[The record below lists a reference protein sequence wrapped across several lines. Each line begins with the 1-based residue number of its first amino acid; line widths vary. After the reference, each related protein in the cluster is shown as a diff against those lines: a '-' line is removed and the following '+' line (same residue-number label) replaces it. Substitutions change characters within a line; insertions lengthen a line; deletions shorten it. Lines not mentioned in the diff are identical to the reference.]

1 MRNLIV
7 LISLILLT
15 SESFCQTIT
24 RTELQSDSVVVIPK
38 TLALWILEDLEI
50 KDMCIQEN
58 ETLSS
63 EVEILREVVSI
74 HDRQIDSY
82 KVKVATLTM
91 MSRDCDMTLQESI
104 SQINLKDKE
113 IVKSKRSASAWKIA
127 SLIMG
132 SIIIIKSI
140 N

>member
-1 MRNLIV
+1 M
-7 LISLILLT
+7 T

-24 RTELQSDSVVVIPK
+24 RIELQSDSVVVIPK
-38 TLALWILEDLEI
+38 TLALWILQDLEI

-91 MSRDCDMTLQESI
+91 MSRDCDMMLQDGI

-127 SLIMG
+127 SFIMG
-132 SIIIIKSI
+132 GILIIKSI

>member
-1 MRNLIV
+1 VI
-7 LISLILLT
+7 
-15 SESFCQTIT
+15 
-24 RTELQSDSVVVIPK
+24 IPK

>member
-1 MRNLIV
+1 M
-7 LISLILLT
+7 T

-38 TLALWILEDLEI
+38 TLALWILQDLEI

-91 MSRDCDMTLQESI
+91 MSRDCDMMLQDGI

-127 SLIMG
+127 SFIMG
-132 SIIIIKSI
+132 SILIIKSI

>member
-38 TLALWILEDLEI
+38 TLALWILKDLEI

>member
-1 MRNLIV
+1 M
-7 LISLILLT
+7 T

-38 TLALWILEDLEI
+38 TLALWILQDLEI

-91 MSRDCDMTLQESI
+91 MSRDCDMMLQDGI

-113 IVKSKRSASAWKIA
+113 IVKSNRSASAWKIA
-127 SLIMG
+127 SFIMG
-132 SIIIIKSI
+132 GILIIKSI

>member
-1 MRNLIV
+1 
-7 LISLILLT
+7 
-15 SESFCQTIT
+15 
-24 RTELQSDSVVVIPK
+24 
-38 TLALWILEDLEI
+38 
-50 KDMCIQEN
+50 MCIQEN

-63 EVEILREVVSI
+63 EVEILREMVSI

-91 MSRDCDMTLQESI
+91 MSRDCDMMLQDGI

-113 IVKSKRSASAWKIA
+113 IVKSNRSASAWKIA
-127 SLIMG
+127 SFIMG
-132 SIIIIKSI
+132 GILIIKSI